1 MTDLPRGRARPAVG
15 SAAAIRAELAALADP
30 ERAAGMARYL
40 QARPGGYGE
49 GERFLGSR
57 CRAAPACSAARRGA
71 SLADV
76 EA

>member
-1 MTDLPRGRARPAVG
+1 MTDLPRGRTRPAVG

-57 CRAAPACSAARRGA
+57 CRRSAGLLGGTPGA